1 MAKDLSNW
9 LAGVL
14 PAHWTVASASR
25 IGRNLVRIERKE
37 QPPAIIAVIS
47 ADPVTLADL
56 EPVWGMDPRPEFVLN
71 IPKAAGW
78 TGEAIMELDSKGVAY
93 GKMYDLYRGLNQ
105 DDNLSAYKNPEVYF
119 VERIFNQ
126 HWNVAFLTRVS
137 DRKYCLIRNNGGDV
151 VVILSDA
158 YEVTA
163 DVVRTAH
170 TKQAPFDIL
179 FRTNPFSRVATH
191 ALDVAHSLG
200 VSVVNADE
208 LHVAL
213 EP

>member
-14 PAHWTVASASR
+14 PNHDEVASASR
-25 IGRNLVRIERKE
+25 VGRGLVQIERKK
-37 QPPAIIAVIS
+37 QPPAIVAVIS
-47 ADPVTLADL
+47 ADPVTLGDL
-56 EPVWGMDPRPEFVLN
+56 EPIWGMNPRPEFVLN
-71 IPKAAGW
+71 IPTAAGW
-78 TGEAIMELDSKGVAY
+78 TGEAIMELNSKGLAY

-105 DDNLSAYKNPEVYF
+105 NEDLSKYKNPEIYF

-126 HWNVAFLTRVS
+126 HRNVAVPVRLS
-137 DRKYCLIRNNGGDV
+137 DRKYRVIRRNGDDV
-151 VVILSDA
+151 VVSLSDA

-179 FRTNPFSRVATH
+179 FRTNPYSRIAPR

-200 VSVVNADE
+200 ISVVNAAE
-208 LHVAL
+208 LQQAL